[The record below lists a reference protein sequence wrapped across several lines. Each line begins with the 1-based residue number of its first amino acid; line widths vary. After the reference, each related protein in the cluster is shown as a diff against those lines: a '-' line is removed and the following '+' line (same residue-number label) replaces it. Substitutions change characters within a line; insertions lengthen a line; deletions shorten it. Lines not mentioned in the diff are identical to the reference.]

1 MIGEGGL
8 KKSDIGVVTPYSAQA
23 RLISD
28 MLRQKYENVERGSGG
43 DDLPGPDGDQDDQE
57 EPRGERKGPRKEAEL
72 GVEVSSV
79 DGYQGREKEVILFSA
94 VRSNSNGKIGFVA
107 DRRRLN
113 VALTRARRGLVVF
126 GDARTLERGC
136 PNWRAY
142 WQWCRE
148 NGVQMYES
156 ELE

>member
-1 MIGEGGL
+1 MIEEGGL

-28 MLRQKYENVERGSGG
+28 MLRQKYENEDEKR
-43 DDLPGPDGDQDDQE
+43 DDDELSGPDSNEDEARG
-57 EPRGERKGPRKEAEL
+57 EPRGPRKGAEL

-142 WQWCRE
+142 WHWCRE